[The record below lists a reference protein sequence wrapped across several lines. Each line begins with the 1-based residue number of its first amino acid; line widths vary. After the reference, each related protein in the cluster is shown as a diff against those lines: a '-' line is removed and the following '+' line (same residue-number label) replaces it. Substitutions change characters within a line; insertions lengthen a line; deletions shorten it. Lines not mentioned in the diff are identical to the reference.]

1 MFRISQDLLE
11 TIGNELLLIGLV
23 REGAERQVAQRYAAE
38 PRCRQLLLEVV
49 GRCPPRDPRPLGAH
63 RSFIIPVSPL
73 PLPLSLSVSVSPSL
87 SVWLWLWLCLSDFPT
102 LLCDRTQVALRDPE
116 SISRSAYHRETVAT
130 VHSPSGRRLPR
141 LEDREKTERERG

>member
-49 GRCPPRDPRPLGAH
+49 GRCPPRDPRSLGPH

-73 PLPLSLSVSVSPSL
+73 PLALSLSGSPSL
-87 SVWLWLWLCLSDFPT
+87 SVWLWLWL
-102 LLCDRTQVALRDPE
+102 
-116 SISRSAYHRETVAT
+116 
-130 VHSPSGRRLPR
+130 RL
-141 LEDREKTERERG
+141 